1 MYAAGVWDILP
12 TPAGTSTVRSSTK
25 VGNYLVMTKKD
36 VSRRDFLDWLSLG
49 GMLAVIGSVIYPI
62 VSFIT
67 PPKSG
72 EANVAQVKL
81 PFKRAD
87 IEADEKKAKNF
98 RFGRSLG
105 IIIVTEA
112 GELRALSA
120 TCTHLDCTVQHRP
133 DLGIIWCSCHNGR
146 YDLEGKNIS
155 GPPPKPLELFTVNE
169 VGEDI
174 FVSKETV

>member
-1 MYAAGVWDILP
+1 MD
-12 TPAGTSTVRSSTK
+12 
-25 VGNYLVMTKKD
+25 KKD
-36 VSRRDFLDWLSLG
+36 VSRRNFLDWISYG
-49 GMLAVIGSVIYPI
+49 AVVAFLGSVFYP
-62 VSFIT
+62 VFSFIT

-72 EANVAQVKL
+72 EANVSQVKL

-105 IIIVTEA
+105 IIVLTET
-112 GELRALSA
+112 GELKALAA

-146 YDLEGKNIS
+146 YDLDGKNIS
-155 GPPPKPLELFTVNE
+155 GPPPRPLEQFLVNE

-174 FVSKETV
+174 FVSKEAV